1 MRYQPIKFIKLS
13 TYKSQMHIFQIT
25 LSAPGDELP
34 LQILV
39 FGAEPSNAFIHLHIL
54 FVYIHALFVARLR
67 LIVGRSEHIQVV
79 MMPTHSI

>member
-13 TYKSQMHIFQIT
+13 TYKCLFQIT

-39 FGAEPSNAFIHLHIL
+39 FGAEPLNAFIHLHIL